1 MCAQKNILLFSI
13 LLAEVTGNKIFSRK
27 TTQIFEEKTLIL
39 SIQPQ
44 FGLAVSPAIGNISY
58 VDIIIYQGYTGLPE
72 KDETVKATYTV
83 VVVYINTIKTTFY
96 FDFDFYQPFQQC
108 RNAET

>member
-72 KDETVKATYTV
+72 KDETEYT
-83 VVVYINTIKTTFY
+83 NTIKTTFY
-96 FDFDFYQPFQQC
+96 FDFDFYQPFQHC